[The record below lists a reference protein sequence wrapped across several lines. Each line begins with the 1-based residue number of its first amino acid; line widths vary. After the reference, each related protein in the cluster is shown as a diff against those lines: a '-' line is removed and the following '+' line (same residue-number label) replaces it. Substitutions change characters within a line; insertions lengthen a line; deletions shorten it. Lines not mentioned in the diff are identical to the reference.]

1 MSGRCHDLEHRD
13 ISALW
18 ALKWTLAAVTGVLED
33 LLPSLCPSSTYLGKS
48 TQRGRS
54 VGPVRP
60 VLDASAPPLVA
71 AQSDQPGDRQ
81 GSSAAN
87 ASEDLEEQQSK
98 AVERKG
104 SKLFLRGEQLQALVA
119 GVPVSLDACILWLH
133 ATLHH
138 PDFFLYVVVH
148 LQQDRAVATA

>member
-1 MSGRCHDLEHRD
+1 V
-13 ISALW
+13 A
-18 ALKWTLAAVTGVLED
+18 GVLED
-33 LLPSLCPSSTYLGKS
+33 LLPSLCLSSEHLSKS

-60 VLDASAPPLVA
+60 VIDANAPPLVT
-71 AQSDQPGDRQ
+71 AQSDQPGDHQ
-81 GSSAAN
+81 GSSAAD
-87 ASEDLEEQQSK
+87 ALEDIKEQQSK

-104 SKLFLRGEQLQALVA
+104 SKLLLHGQQLQALVA

-148 LQQDRAVATA
+148 LQHDRAVATA